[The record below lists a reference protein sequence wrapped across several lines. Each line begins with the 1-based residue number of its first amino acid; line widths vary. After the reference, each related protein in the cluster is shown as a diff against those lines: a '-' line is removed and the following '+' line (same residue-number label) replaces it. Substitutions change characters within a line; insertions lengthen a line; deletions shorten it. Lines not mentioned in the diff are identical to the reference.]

1 MLNNKNSI
9 TDKLFINV
17 CSDENVEDAQPGT
30 GNQSGQIPWA
40 VPFSTSKPRS
50 DVDKAGN
57 ACVVYDVIFHPNVI
71 KKTFNNYQFRNMV
84 NTTALEGLESNF
96 GIRLDRKRM
105 RFPKL
110 KFKGAVHISVIRK
123 AMNDHEKVINDQNKV
138 KNDQEKVIQGDH
150 EDKKTEL
157 KTKEPK
163 YVIKYR

>member
-1 MLNNKNSI
+1 
-9 TDKLFINV
+9 
-17 CSDENVEDAQPGT
+17 
-30 GNQSGQIPWA
+30 
-40 VPFSTSKPRS
+40 
-50 DVDKAGN
+50 
-57 ACVVYDVIFHPNVI
+57 
-71 KKTFNNYQFRNMV
+71 MV

-123 AMNDHEKVINDQNKV
+123 AMNDHEKVMHDQQKVINDQNKV